1 VQVVAEGHEPLVD
14 IRRRAGGRHPGG
26 VEGGPRRGDEV
37 VKVAMADEDVA
48 HDDRVGTIDRSHDGT
63 SGTGGSP
70 RETIGAAG
78 HDRADTIDFPPVAA
92 LSTRGHVATFATSD
106 RREAV
111 RV

>member
-1 VQVVAEGHEPLVD
+1 V
-14 IRRRAGGRHPGG
+14 
-26 VEGGPRRGDEV
+26 
-37 VKVAMADEDVA
+37 
-48 HDDRVGTIDRSHDGT
+48 
-63 SGTGGSP
+63 GSP